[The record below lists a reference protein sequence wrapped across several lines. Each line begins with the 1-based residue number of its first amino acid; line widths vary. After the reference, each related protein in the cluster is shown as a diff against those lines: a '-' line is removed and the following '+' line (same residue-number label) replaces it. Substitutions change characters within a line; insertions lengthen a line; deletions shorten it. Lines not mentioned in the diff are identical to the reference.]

1 MTKSIF
7 IDTAFTTLTLER
19 LLAWAQSEPED
30 RVVKQETSLRVLDS
44 CLGVGL
50 CPRSRPG
57 PDLQ

>member
-30 RVVKQETSLRVLDS
+30 RVVKQETSLRVFDS
-44 CLGVGL
+44 WLGVGL
-50 CPRSRPG
+50 
-57 PDLQ
+57 